1 MFRSFLFAPATLIF
15 AGAAFA
21 SPIHLTC
28 LVESSKGREVV
39 YEITI
44 NPDRENGLVGQ
55 IFPDGSFST
64 RKHSQFI
71 TSKSYMLK
79 FIESKGK
86 KDFPYTEETTY
97 SIDRTSG
104 ILYRSWSQTWKHR
117 DASGSDYGF
126 CKKSDPVDTL
136 F

>member
-1 MFRSFLFAPATLIF
+1 MFKPFLLLPAALLF
-15 AGAAFA
+15 AGAAGA

-28 LVESSKGREVV
+28 LIESSKGKEVV

-55 IFPDGSFST
+55 MFANGSFAT

-79 FIESKGK
+79 FIESKGMN
-86 KDFPYTEETTY
+86 DLSYTEETTY
-97 SIDRTSG
+97 AIDRTSG
-104 ILYRSWSQTWKHR
+104 ILERAWSQTWKHR
-117 DASGSDYGF
+117 DANGRDYGV
-126 CKKSDPVDTL
+126 CQKSDPIDTL